1 MGDPQNA
8 WFIMNNPMKMDDLG
22 LPPFYIGNLHV
33 WWFNPRMVTLHIF
46 GWLAQIG
53 SENQHPMVYD
63 IMFP

>member
-1 MGDPQNA
+1 
-8 WFIMNNPMKMDDLG
+8 MKMDDLG